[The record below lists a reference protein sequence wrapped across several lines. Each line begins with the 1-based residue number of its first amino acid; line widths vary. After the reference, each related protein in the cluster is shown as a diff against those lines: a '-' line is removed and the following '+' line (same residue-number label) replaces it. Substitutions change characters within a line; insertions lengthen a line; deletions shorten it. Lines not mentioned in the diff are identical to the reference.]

1 VHGNGFL
8 PDSIQQF
15 TVELL
20 PQTILQ
26 KFAGLIL
33 RPLRCTSSA
42 LQTHFSTASS
52 YLHRYMYLWYCVHV
66 DEVRI
71 LLFAITGENYILCN
85 TPVQA
90 KQSTAGPPTV
100 CYGGELCNLVVFC
113 LCIMQG
119 NALLP
124 RQYPAHRLIGLDR
137 RIREN
142 IWRTLGEF
150 GH

>member
-1 VHGNGFL
+1 MVSSLIVSNN
-8 PDSIQQF
+8 S
-15 TVELL
+15 LL
-20 PQTILQ
+20 NCCHKQIY
-26 KFAGLIL
+26 KSFAGLIL
-33 RPLRCTSSA
+33 QPLRCTSSA

-52 YLHRYMYLWYCVHV
+52 YLHRNMYLWYCVHV

-71 LLFAITGENYILCN
+71 LLFAITGEHYILCN

-90 KQSTAGPPTV
+90 KQGTV

-124 RQYPAHRLIGLDR
+124 RQYPAHRLIGLGR